1 MATGF
6 TETERLAI
14 CEICGIDTIRLTQR
28 LAAYDN
34 EITSG
39 VEDKVRGL
47 IDRWNAGVGTNFVR
61 VEPSASN
68 KGVSIDPEREKREI
82 RKTIAKLLWF
92 SDIVGGGG
100 VRMVRG

>member
-28 LAAYDN
+28 LDAYDN
-34 EITSG
+34 EITPGVETKVRDLIARWDSG
-39 VEDKVRGL
+39 VGSD
-47 IDRWNAGVGTNFVR
+47 FVK
-61 VEPSASN
+61 VEPNGTN

-82 RKTIAKLLWF
+82 RGTIARLLWF
-92 SDIVGGGG
+92 SDIVGGGA
-100 VRMVRG
+100 VRVLRG